1 MAAESENFH
10 VRMSNTHAGE
20 RDTICDDSDET
31 GGICMTIQLDS
42 PGIERAEAAPSA
54 NDTDLGNL
62 FDQIRDLDAHILEAV
77 KRRSELSQQIGAAA
91 KESGETREAQAN
103 EMGVLDRFA
112 ELGNDGKTLAMT
124 LLRLGRTRRS

>member
-1 MAAESENFH
+1 
-10 VRMSNTHAGE
+10 
-20 RDTICDDSDET
+20 
-31 GGICMTIQLDS
+31 MTIQLDS
-42 PGIERAEAAPSA
+42 PGIERAEATPSA
-54 NDTDLGNL
+54 DDTDLGSL

-91 KESGETREAQAN
+91 KESGETREAQTT